1 MTTKKNLVKM
11 MFMNI
16 LTAGTMFAFTACSDD
31 SFESEVANNNNET
44 NFVGGGNKIEKPL
57 GLKFEDFITPNDVE
71 ILNDDTTMIAVS
83 KAYADKMDI
92 QNFVNHPLSIWQS
105 KNELGFLRRATAQR
119 MDGDKYILEVVPSG
133 LGEIIQSGDVKLS
146 TALYVN
152 PSKAAATR
160 SGEGA

>member
-1 MTTKKNLVKM
+1 MTTKNSLVKT
-11 MFMNI
+11 MFMSI

-57 GLKFEDFITPNDVE
+57 ALKFDDFITPNDVE

-92 QNFVNHPLSIWQS
+92 QNFVNHPLSIWHS
-105 KNELGFLRRATAQR
+105 KNELGYLRRATAQR
-119 MDGDKYILEVVPSG
+119 QDGDK
-133 LGEIIQSGDVKLS
+133 
-146 TALYVN
+146 
-152 PSKAAATR
+152 
-160 SGEGA
+160 